1 MEIRFIYIGFFFLLS
16 ANAMAQQNHSIS
28 LNESKKA
35 ALEYSR
41 AIQNSELG
49 IQSAEAGK
57 KGAAANYLPSV
68 SATGIGLYNF
78 KDFISA
84 MPPLLTEGVN
94 NAYFAGATATE
105 VLYAGGKIRTAN
117 ELAALQIS
125 VNKIRAKQSRDS
137 VLLQTENKYWTL
149 MKLQEQHKTLNA
161 NETYLDGILKQ
172 QEDLL
177 TSGLIARN
185 DLLKVKVQR
194 SKLLLEKSKLNNGRK
209 VAILDFCF
217 FIGIPFDSLLVMRDR
232 LDTTRIPAIDALA
245 PDLDLTANND
255 YQLLQKSLESEQL
268 QTKMTRANYLP
279 SVSLGF
285 SAGQVGSI
293 NNSLGSTFMP
303 IAFGVVNIPISD
315 WWGTGKQKLKQ
326 RNISEKI
333 AGNRFKDGEDQLKVG
348 ILKSWYDLEDAQKQ
362 IRFAKENYGQAAEN
376 LVVTRDNYSSGLSS
390 ISDLLDA
397 QAQLQQAESEQITA
411 YGDFFNKT
419 ASYRSITGKLLN

>member
-16 ANAMAQQNHSIS
+16 AHAMAQQNHSIS
-28 LNESKKA
+28 LDESKKA

-41 AIQNSELG
+41 VIQNSELG

-94 NAYFAGATATE
+94 NAYFAGVTATE

-117 ELAALQIS
+117 ELAAMQIE

-149 MKLQEQHKTLNA
+149 NKLQEQHKTLTA
-161 NETYLDGILKQ
+161 NETYLNGILKQ

-177 TSGLIARN
+177 ASGLIARN

-217 FIGIPFDSLLVMRDR
+217 FIGIPFDSLLVMRDG
-232 LDTTRIPAIDALA
+232 LDTARIPSIDAQA
-245 PDLDLTANND
+245 PDLDLSANND

-285 SAGQVGSI
+285 SAGRVGSI
-293 NNSLGSTFMP
+293 SNSLGSTFMP
-303 IAFGVVNIPISD
+303 IAFGVVNVPISD
-315 WWGTGKQKLKQ
+315 WWGTGKQKLRQ
-326 RNISEKI
+326 RTISEKI

-348 ILKSWYDLEDAQKQ
+348 ILKSWYDLEDAQNKFVLLKKTTSRLQ
-362 IRFAKENYGQAAEN
+362 RTLLSPEIITPAA
-376 LVVTRDNYSSGLSS
+376 
-390 ISDLLDA
+390 
-397 QAQLQQAESEQITA
+397 
-411 YGDFFNKT
+411 
-419 ASYRSITGKLLN
+419 